1 MTQTEKRPT
10 RNRKGVRESTRC
22 QEPTRA
28 FFDQC
33 ARYRFLTS
41 YLPLD
46 IGS

>member
-10 RNRKGVRESTRC
+10 RNRKCVRESKRY
-22 QEPTRA
+22 QEPKMA

-33 ARYRFLTS
+33 ARYRFLTL